1 MLFILEEFSDC
12 LEIWKFLT
20 ETGSNVRLTLKSVY
34 ATIVLTQYSDNY
46 YYLVKQHLPVEEM
59 FICEKR

>member
-20 ETGSNVRLTLKSVY
+20 ETVWYLRFALIRLNVTIYMLTSIK
-34 ATIVLTQYSDNY
+34 IVQGEY
-46 YYLVKQHLPVEEM
+46 
-59 FICEKR
+59 EKR